1 MAWRMDLEEL
11 SRDGSL
17 AVNSVNIPCL
27 LCTCINGRVKSANA
41 MNLTPPENLIPDSN
55 AKEASIS
62 LQIGHVTNAKICHN
76 KNESSLVCEP
86 PKMRGRAI
94 NQGAR

>member
-1 MAWRMDLEEL
+1 
-11 SRDGSL
+11 
-17 AVNSVNIPCL
+17 
-27 LCTCINGRVKSANA
+27 

-76 KNESSLVCEP
+76 KNEPSLFAPRQKCEDEQS
-86 PKMRGRAI
+86 K
-94 NQGAR
+94 